1 MKRVLV
7 IEDDVDLLIGLKD
20 NLEIEGYEVVTATNG
35 EDGLTKAVRL
45 HPNVI
50 ILDVMLPKVNGFDIC
65 RALADR
71 GIVVPI
77 LILTAR
83 SAEAD
88 KVLGFELG
96 ADDYVT
102 KPFNIHELLARVRA
116 MIRRGERSQS
126 QSECLRIGRTEIDLR
141 HQQLKA
147 ANGTLALSSLECEVL
162 RYLSARQGEI
172 VARDD
177 LLRDVWGYKSLCT
190 TRSVDNLI
198 GRLRRKI
205 EADAHAPQHI
215 VTVHGTGYR
224 LVF

>member
-20 NLEIEGYEVVTATNG
+20 NLELEGYEVITATNG
-35 EDGLTKAVRL
+35 DDGLLKSIRL

-50 ILDVMLPKVNGFDIC
+50 ILDVMLPKVNGFDVC

-71 GIVVPI
+71 GVVIPI

-116 MIRRGERSQS
+116 MIRRSERVHSPA
-126 QSECLRIGRTEIDLR
+126 ECLKIGRAEIDLR
-141 HQQLKA
+141 HQQLKTESGA
-147 ANGTLALSSLECEVL
+147 VALSSLECEVL
-162 RYLSARQGEI
+162 RYLSGRQGD
-172 VARDD
+172 VVSRDE
-177 LLRDVWGYKSLCT
+177 LLRDVWGYQSLCT

-205 EADAHAPQHI
+205 ETDTRAPQHI

-224 LVF
+224 LVP

>member
-20 NLEIEGYEVVTATNG
+20 NLEVEGYEVLTATNG
-35 EDGLTKAVRL
+35 DDGLLKAVRL
-45 HPNVI
+45 HPSVI
-50 ILDVMLPKVNGFDIC
+50 ILDVMLPKVNGFDVC
-65 RALADR
+65 RSLADR
-71 GIVVPI
+71 GVIIPI

-83 SAEAD
+83 SADAD

-116 MIRRGERSQS
+116 MIRRSERAHSS
-126 QSECLRIGRTEIDLR
+126 TECLRIGRAEIDLR
-141 HQQLKA
+141 HQQLKTDTGA
-147 ANGTLALSSLECEVL
+147 VALSSLECEVL
-162 RYLSARQGEI
+162 RYLSARHGEI
-172 VARDD
+172 VSRDE
-177 LLRDVWGYKSLCT
+177 LLRDVWGYQSLCT

-205 EADAHAPQHI
+205 EADTRTPHHI

-224 LVF
+224 LVP